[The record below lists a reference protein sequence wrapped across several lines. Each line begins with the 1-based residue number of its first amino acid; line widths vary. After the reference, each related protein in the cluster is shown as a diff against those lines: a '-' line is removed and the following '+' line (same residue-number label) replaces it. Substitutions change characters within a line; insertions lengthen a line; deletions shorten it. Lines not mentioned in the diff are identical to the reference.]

1 MQHRFARAI
10 AMGLFAGLSVVPVA
24 YSQSQPLPLILR
36 VANQGDVLSLDPHSL
51 NEAVQLSFLNNV
63 FESLVTR
70 DKQLRL
76 GPSLATA
83 WRLKSPTVWQFDLR
97 QGVVFHDGASF
108 GADDAVFSLD
118 RARGE
123 GSDVRSQLATV
134 KEVRKTGPY
143 QIEIETARPNPT
155 PSCRMSSPTS

>member
-1 MQHRFARAI
+1 VQFIPGAI
-10 AMGLFAGLSVVPVA
+10 HP
-24 YSQSQPLPLILR
+24 SQPLVLR

-63 FESLVTR
+63 FESLVTH

-143 QIEIETARPNPT
+143 QIEIETARPNPIL
-155 PSCRMSSPTS
+155 PDVISNILILNKK